1 MVPGRLDFG
10 PHSDSSVLISLG
22 SRVFL
27 LSCYMLSPLFICGI
41 VFIKLVVDADIS
53 GKHDR
58 TYALSLFINIL
69 LLALLRSLS
78 ILLLTDV

>member
-1 MVPGRLDFG
+1 MPGRVDFG
-10 PHSDSSVLISLG
+10 PHSDSSVLISPG